1 MSDEDQEPPAAIVGG
16 DGTADIIGP
25 PDGLTVST
33 EQPTTQAYSTVEE
46 KMFSPTAT
54 EHRPAQGLDPVPE
67 SDDADGEG
75 APIPKADDR
84 DDSAS
89 LLSTSSRSF
98 FRPTSLRRKAT
109 DRSTASSS
117 AGADKG
123 GPQQRTRRAS
133 EAKSEEE
140 VSSLG
145 LTVEME
151 IQDQS
156 RSGWGIG
163 DEARMA
169 LE

>member
-1 MSDEDQEPPAAIVGG
+1 MGDEDQEPPAPTVSG
-16 DGTADIIGP
+16 DGAADTPGP
-25 PDGLTVST
+25 NELTVST
-33 EQPTTQAYSTVEE
+33 ERPLTQPYSTVEE

-54 EHRPAQGLDPVPE
+54 EHRSVHSLDPVPE
-67 SDDADGEG
+67 SDGDGEG
-75 APIPKADDR
+75 APIPKADDK

-89 LLSTSSRSF
+89 MYSTSSRSF
-98 FRPTSLRRKAT
+98 FRPSSLRRKAT
-109 DRSTASSS
+109 DRSAASST
-117 AGADKG
+117 GVDKN